1 MRNVV
6 FRAKRVDAG
15 QWVHGSYLAHKEYM
29 ECVGSGGPTPVRHLI
44 LYDGFADWNMPITI
58 EYCEVDPATVGEFSG
73 MYDKHGTPIYE
84 GDIVRKRTYQGIKP
98 CVVVFSCG
106 CFHCGFGGGSSTA
119 SHPYLLDDKNI
130 EVIGNV
136 HDNPELLEGDR

>member
-1 MRNVV
+1 MRDVK
-6 FRAKRVDAG
+6 FRAKRVDDG
-15 QWVHGSYLAHKEYM
+15 QWVYGSYLAHKEYM
-29 ECVGSGGPTPVRHLI
+29 ECVGGDRPAPVRHLI
-44 LYDGFADWNMPITI
+44 LYDGFADWDMPITI

-73 MYDKHGTPIYE
+73 VHDKHGTPIYE

-98 CVVVFSCG
+98 CVVVFSGG

-136 HDNPELLEGDR
+136 HDNPDLLESAR

>member
-1 MRNVV
+1 MRDVK
-6 FRAKRVDAG
+6 FRAKRVDDG
-15 QWVHGSYLAHKEYM
+15 QWVYGSYLAHKE
-29 ECVGSGGPTPVRHLI
+29 CVEYVGNGRQAPVKHLI
-44 LYDGFADWNMPITI
+44 LHDGFAACSLRLSV
-58 EYCEVDPATVGEFSG
+58 ECCEVDPATVGEFSG
-73 MYDKHGTPIYE
+73 VYDKHGTPIYE

-98 CVVVFSCG
+98 CVVMFSFG

-136 HDNPELLEGDR
+136 HDNPELLDGDR